1 MKHPLLKSIWAI
13 LAGFILVFILSL
25 ATDFIMEKTGF
36 MNREHFNDNP
46 WWLIVI
52 VIFYRNVYNGA
63 GSYITAR
70 LAPNK
75 PMKHVMIGASIGF
88 LLGIIGTIVMWKVPP
103 HWYSITLVV
112 LTYPIAWLGGKLA
125 IGKNTSITNN

>member
-1 MKHPLLKSIWAI
+1 MRHSIIKSVGAI
-13 LAGFILVFILSL
+13 LAGFVLAVILSL
-25 ATDFIMEKTGF
+25 ATDFIMEKTGL
-36 MNREHFNDNP
+36 MNREHFNENP

-52 VIFYRNVYNGA
+52 VIFYRNLFNGM
-63 GSYITAR
+63 GSYLTAR

-112 LTYPIAWLGGKLA
+112 LTYPVAWLGGKLA
-125 IGKNTSITNN
+125 IAGNHPTVNN